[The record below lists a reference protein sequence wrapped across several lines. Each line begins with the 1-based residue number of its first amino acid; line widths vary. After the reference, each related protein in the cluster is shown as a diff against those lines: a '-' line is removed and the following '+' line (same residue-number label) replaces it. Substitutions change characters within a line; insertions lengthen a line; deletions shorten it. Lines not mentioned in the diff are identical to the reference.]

1 MYKKDSNSPVSPRQP
16 LNEVH
21 RQATTY
27 NYNYRDPYM
36 TPSSSIENIAPTS
49 NQKLTTVNPLR
60 PPVEYMNQNYSSEM
74 NNNNNNN
81 SNNNNKNSNN
91 SNHNSAQQHQNG
103 YSLPITYSSSNFSS
117 AQQNVPSLPLIKSNS
132 NNNSYPLTLIE
143 REAADRQSSKL
154 LSKSN
159 SFAFRSKAAVEL
171 NRISNKLYNDNQ
183 PTIDY
188 PNSTY
193 W

>member
-1 MYKKDSNSPVSPRQP
+1 MLLLFALIITNSD
-16 LNEVH
+16 L
-21 RQATTY
+21 
-27 NYNYRDPYM
+27 
-36 TPSSSIENIAPTS
+36 I
-49 NQKLTTVNPLR
+49 L
-60 PPVEYMNQNYSSEM
+60 YS
-74 NNNNNNN
+74 
-81 SNNNNKNSNN
+81 
-91 SNHNSAQQHQNG
+91 
-103 YSLPITYSSSNFSS
+103 
-117 AQQNVPSLPLIKSNS
+117 IKSNS
-132 NNNSYPLTLIE
+132 NNNSYPMTSIE

-183 PTIDY
+183 PTMDY